1 MSKIVAIG
9 QLALLWAIGGVF
21 SPALAQSPTPSG
33 QQQPTSGQYQISDAM
48 LQDYVS
54 DQNQKLPSVIDNQ
67 IRWDSIALGT
77 GRTLIYNYTFLDPS
91 IAGINPS
98 ETDQIKGSI
107 VQTVCGN
114 DQIRALLDDAVNF
127 NFKYHGSRG
136 NFLTEIRVNRNDC
149 R

>member
-9 QLALLWAIGGVF
+9 NFALLLAIGGVF
-21 SPALAQSPTPSG
+21 SPALAQTQTPSG
-33 QQQPTSGQYQISDAM
+33 PQKPASVQYQISEAM
-48 LQDYVS
+48 LQEYVS
-54 DQNQKLPSVIDNQ
+54 DQNQELPTVIDNQ

-77 GRTLIYNYTFLDPS
+77 GRTLIYNYTFLNPAIAS
-91 IAGINPS
+91 IDPS

-136 NFLTEIRVNRNDC
+136 NFLTEIRVDRNDC